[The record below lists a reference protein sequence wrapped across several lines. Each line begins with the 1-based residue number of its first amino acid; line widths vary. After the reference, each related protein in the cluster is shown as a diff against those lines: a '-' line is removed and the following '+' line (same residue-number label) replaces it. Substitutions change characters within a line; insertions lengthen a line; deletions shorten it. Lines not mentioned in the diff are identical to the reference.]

1 MKKVLVRQEK
11 VTIPTYP
18 ISAYDKNPMFLES
31 ASIRAPAGGS
41 IRTPYARAFP
51 ILKLT
56 GNTMPSIW
64 KTTIC
69 L

>member
-18 ISAYDKNPMFLES
+18 ISAYDKNPMFLEK
-31 ASIRAPAGGS
+31 RVYQAPAGGS

-51 ILKLT
+51 IPKLI
-56 GNTMPSIW
+56 GNMMPSIW
-64 KTTIC
+64 KTIIC